1 MEKLYKNGDIITME
15 GENQYVEAVLVAGG
29 RIKAAGTYADVDSQK
44 SADCELIDL
53 QGKTLMPAFIDAHGH
68 VTMTPAFA
76 SLCDLSGCNN
86 FADIVATLKAY
97 IAEKQIPAGE
107 TVFGVNYDHN
117 FLEEQAPPHRDLLD
131 QVSTEHPVGALHV
144 SIHMAVGNSMALAQ
158 NGYRDDMSD
167 IPGGEIGRY
176 ADGRLNGYLT
186 EAASYPLVFGN
197 LGKLMAESMA
207 LWENGQN
214 LYLSYGITTAQD
226 GASNEGGLQML
237 TALDQAGKLKMD
249 IVAYPTFGEA
259 IGETVQKI
267 KNGFPALWKH
277 YKGHVKIGGYKLVL
291 DGSPQSK
298 TAWVTVPYQDGTTG
312 VPIMQDDYVTAC
324 MKQALTDNMQMLVHC
339 NGDAAG
345 DQFLRCF
352 ETAYAESDNS
362 NKDALRFTMIHC
374 QTARK
379 DQFELMT
386 KYKMIPSIFTGHI
399 NYWGD
404 VHVKNMGEIRGSRV
418 SPVRDALDLG
428 LVYNFHTD
436 TPVTKPNLLH
446 SVWAAVNRVTRA
458 GRIIGEEQKIGVYD
472 ALKAITINAAYA
484 YFEEDE
490 KGSIKVG
497 KRADLVI
504 LSENP
509 LKVDPMM
516 IKDIKVIETF
526 KDGVSVYK
534 A

>member
-1 MEKLYKNGDIITME
+1 
-15 GENQYVEAVLVAGG
+15 
-29 RIKAAGTYADVDSQK
+29 
-44 SADCELIDL
+44 
-53 QGKTLMPAFIDAHGH
+53 
-68 VTMTPAFA
+68 
-76 SLCDLSGCNN
+76 
-86 FADIVATLKAY
+86 
-97 IAEKQIPAGE
+97 
-107 TVFGVNYDHN
+107 
-117 FLEEQAPPHRDLLD
+117 
-131 QVSTEHPVGALHV
+131 
-144 SIHMAVGNSMALAQ
+144 
-158 NGYRDDMSD
+158 
-167 IPGGEIGRY
+167 
-176 ADGRLNGYLT
+176 
-186 EAASYPLVFGN
+186 
-197 LGKLMAESMA
+197 
-207 LWENGQN
+207 
-214 LYLSYGITTAQD
+214 
-226 GASNEGGLQML
+226 
-237 TALDQAGKLKMD
+237 MD

-312 VPIMQDDYVTAC
+312 VSIMQDDYVTAC

-352 ETAYAESDNS
+352 ETAYEESDNS

-404 VHVKNMGEIRGSRV
+404 VHVKNMGEIRGSRI